1 MVTFKQLEAVYWVA
15 KLGGFS
21 QAAEHLHTTQ
31 SAVSRRVQE
40 LESVVDTQLFDRTL
54 RTARLTEKGDEMFS
68 VAQRLLAQRDE
79 AMEQFAR
86 PEVVERRLRIGLTEL
101 TAMTWFPRLVSLV
114 QAYYPRVVI
123 EPDVDASVD
132 LREKILADELDVAIV
147 PEMAEDGRLSQKALG
162 TIRNAW
168 MCKPGA
174 LPKDKTFRIHEVAS
188 QRLLSQGDRSATG
201 LAYDRWFRSFGLT
214 PTNTLASNNL
224 IAIIGMTISGLG
236 LSHLPRECMMPLV
249 DAGLLQIVKVSPAL
263 PEVTYVAMYKSEQR
277 SSLIASVIML
287 AQECCD
293 FSRAFQIG
301 NDQETAKSV

>member
-1 MVTFKQLEAVYWVA
+1 MITFKQLEAVYWVA

-54 RTARLTEKGDEMFS
+54 RTARLTEKGDEMFF

-114 QAYYPRVVI
+114 QSYYPSVVI

-263 PEVTYVAMYKSEQR
+263 PEVTYVVMYKSEQR
-277 SSLIASVIML
+277 SSLIASVILL

-301 NDQETAKSV
+301 NDQGTAKSV

>member
-123 EPDVDASVD
+123 EPDVYASVD
-132 LREKILADELDVAIV
+132 LREKILAD
-147 PEMAEDGRLSQKALG
+147 
-162 TIRNAW
+162 
-168 MCKPGA
+168 
-174 LPKDKTFRIHEVAS
+174 
-188 QRLLSQGDRSATG
+188 
-201 LAYDRWFRSFGLT
+201 
-214 PTNTLASNNL
+214 
-224 IAIIGMTISGLG
+224 
-236 LSHLPRECMMPLV
+236 
-249 DAGLLQIVKVSPAL
+249 
-263 PEVTYVAMYKSEQR
+263 
-277 SSLIASVIML
+277 
-287 AQECCD
+287 
-293 FSRAFQIG
+293 
-301 NDQETAKSV
+301 